1 MSEDLRKKRNLIED
15 HVSVSWNIEQVLS
28 CMSYKVRRVKV
39 FVSSFVAEGEV
50 YEAPLIPHLFTA
62 SFALCGKPGPPRVSV
77 ALQLV
82 HHVGVI
88 HCNLAALD
96 HVYGRGKDWFG
107 LATYRS
113 ALNGYRLSLLILSS
127 SAFPLGG
134 EGALFLFFKC
144 KPLLRSTFQQCLN
157 FSIHWLLTVGSVSP
171 LLQCPDSPLVQWGSL
186 HNVGSSFRV
195 WGQPGCGC
203 LSSGSNCCCSPTAAD
218 WHQETAR
225 WEQLPDNSCFNSF
238 NCKGSFTIF
247 HHLSLMET
255 SRTESHCPPSD
266 IGV

>member
-1 MSEDLRKKRNLIED
+1 MSEDLRKKRNLIDD

-62 SFALCGKPGPPRVSV
+62 SFALRGKPGPPRVSV

-88 HCNLAALD
+88 HCNLTALD

-113 ALNGYRLSLLILSS
+113 ALNGYRLSHKINVVVRRVCTKVTTQLNRHKSADVCLCWSGKLCRSMQEPRQALESKPQGESLVKHSLLSS
-127 SAFPLGG
+127 
-134 EGALFLFFKC
+134 FKR
-144 KPLLRSTFQQCLN
+144 KEEL
-157 FSIHWLLTVGSVSP
+157 
-171 LLQCPDSPLVQWGSL
+171 
-186 HNVGSSFRV
+186 
-195 WGQPGCGC
+195 
-203 LSSGSNCCCSPTAAD
+203 
-218 WHQETAR
+218 
-225 WEQLPDNSCFNSF
+225 
-238 NCKGSFTIF
+238 K
-247 HHLSLMET
+247 
-255 SRTESHCPPSD
+255 HCTGL
-266 IGV
+266 I